1 MGRIDTGLIFC
12 NPTLYQ
18 RGGHIVRFW
27 HQNLPL
33 GCDDFKHHTHRV
45 TLIKQEMS
53 NIMRYIKY
61 QSKLHVLLV
70 LVFVLITY
78 LNNPD
83 DVDEKFF

>member
-33 GCDDFKHHTHRV
+33 GCDDFKHHTHTV

-53 NIMRYIKY
+53 NAMSYKY
-61 QSKLHVLLV
+61 SDQSKLHMLLV
-70 LVFVLITY
+70 LN
-78 LNNPD
+78 LNNPNA
-83 DVDEKFF
+83 DEKFFQSLII